1 MKLSV
6 FFPAYNE
13 EGNIEKTVRGALEIL
28 RGLDSVQEFEI
39 LIVDDGSTDRT
50 GEIADRLAAEA
61 SEVKAIHHSQNR
73 GYGGAL
79 KTGFYNARFE
89 WVVFT
94 DSDGQFDFAEVTE
107 FIKLA
112 EGADA
117 PDLILGY
124 RLGRADSL
132 MRKLNSRLWAVLV
145 WLLFGLRVRDRAC
158 GFKMIR
164 RRVIEGIAPL
174 ESDGAVAEDEL
185 LIRAKRAGFKFAEV
199 GVHHYP
205 RATGEPTG
213 ADPRVILRAF
223 REIFS
228 LWCRLR

>member
-1 MKLSV
+1 MNLSI

-13 EGNIEKTVRGALEIL
+13 EGNIEKTVRGALKVL
-28 RGLDSVQEFEI
+28 RGLDSIMEFEI

-50 GEIADRLAAEA
+50 GEIADRLATE
-61 SEVKAIHHSQNR
+61 SPEVRAIHHSQNR

-79 KTGFYNARFE
+79 KTGLYSAQFE
-89 WVVFT
+89 WIVFT
-94 DSDGQFDFAEVTE
+94 DSDGQFDFSEVTE

-112 EGADA
+112 EGGDA

-124 RLGRADSL
+124 RLDRADSL
-132 MRKLNSRLWAVLV
+132 VRKLNSRLWAVLV
-145 WLLFGLRVRDRAC
+145 RLLFGLRVRDRAC

-164 RRVIEGIAPL
+164 RTVVEGIAPL

-185 LIRAKRAGFKFAEV
+185 LIRAKRAGFTFAEV

-205 RATGEPTG
+205 RAAGEPTG

-228 LWCRLR
+228 LWRHLH

>member
-1 MKLSV
+1 MRLSV

-13 EGNIEKTVRGALEIL
+13 EGNIEKTVRGALAVL
-28 RGLDSVQEFEI
+28 RGLDSVSEFEI

-50 GEIADRLAAEA
+50 GEIADRLAAE
-61 SEVKAIHHSQNR
+61 SPEVRAIYHSQNR

-79 KTGFYNARFE
+79 KTGLYSSQFE
-89 WVVFT
+89 WIVFT

-107 FIKLA
+107 FIKVA
-112 EGADA
+112 EGADS

-124 RLGRADSL
+124 RVDRADSL
-132 MRKLNSRLWAVLV
+132 ARKLNSRLWAVLV

-164 RRVIEGIAPL
+164 RSAVEGIAQL

-205 RATGEPTG
+205 RTAGEPTG
-213 ADPRVILRAF
+213 ANPLVILRAF
-223 REIFS
+223 QEIFS
-228 LWCRLR
+228 LWCHPH